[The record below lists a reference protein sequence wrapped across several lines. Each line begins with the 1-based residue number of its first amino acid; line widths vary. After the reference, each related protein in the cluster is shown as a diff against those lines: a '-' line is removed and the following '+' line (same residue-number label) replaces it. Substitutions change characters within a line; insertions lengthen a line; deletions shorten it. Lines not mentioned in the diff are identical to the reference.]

1 LTLAEKILAAHAGK
15 KSVQH
20 LFLPIGFLLLALQY
34 LSDVTSILRKS
45 PAAPAAQ
52 PPSGKQ
58 PEVEQQI

>member
-1 LTLAEKILAAHAGK
+1 MTLAEKILTAHAGK

-34 LSDVTSILRKS
+34 LSQMTHTLRKV
-45 PAAPAAQ
+45 PAAPTAQ

>member
-1 LTLAEKILAAHAGK
+1 LTLAEKILVAHAGK

-20 LFLPIGFLLLALQY
+20 LFLPIGFLLIALQY
-34 LSDVTSILRKS
+34 LSNMTGILKKS

-58 PEVEQQI
+58 PEVERQI